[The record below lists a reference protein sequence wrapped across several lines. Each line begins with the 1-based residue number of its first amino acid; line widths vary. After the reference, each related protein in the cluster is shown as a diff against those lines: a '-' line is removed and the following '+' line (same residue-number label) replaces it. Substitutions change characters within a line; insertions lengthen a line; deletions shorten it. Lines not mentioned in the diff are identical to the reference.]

1 MHSFCPPHITTNPY
15 HRSAYMQYTMR
26 HFQRT
31 INRPLVQLWALVF
44 LSLSLL
50 WTQGAF
56 AQGKIESLPDF
67 TQIVE
72 ETEAAVV
79 NIRTTESVP
88 VRSGPGFGSDPYDF
102 FRWFFGPDAA
112 PNRNPHRTPPQEPE
126 EQVVPRGVG
135 SGFVI
140 SNDGYILTNNHV
152 VADAEDIFV
161 TFVDGKEYTA
171 EVVGTDERTDI
182 ALIKVAAKDLQ
193 PLKIGNSNDLKKGEW
208 VLAIGSPFG
217 LDATVTVGVVSAIN
231 RETGDYLPFIQT
243 DVAVNP
249 GNSGGPLLNT
259 KGEVVGV
266 NAQIVSRSGGFMGIS
281 LAIPINEAMQVVEQL
296 KEHGKVTRGRIG
308 VQITNVDDEVAKAIG
323 LDGRQGALVSHV
335 EEDGPAA
342 KAGVRSGDVILDFD
356 GKEVKQ
362 MSDLPRIVGAT
373 QPGTKAKM
381 QVWRKGKR
389 ETLTVKVDELKTADS
404 RMPTPD
410 QPKELAA
417 DRLGLSVEAFK
428 AEDKK
433 ELGIDEGVLVKSAS
447 GPVAR
452 AGLAQGDNIFSI
464 NDEDID
470 SPKDYDKVVK
480 GLAADKAAALLVIRG
495 GNAQWVLVTP
505 SE

>member
-1 MHSFCPPHITTNPY
+1 
-15 HRSAYMQYTMR
+15 MQNKMR
-26 HFQRT
+26 HFQHK

-50 WTQGAF
+50 WAHSVS
-56 AQGKIESLPDF
+56 AQGKIDNLPDF

-88 VRSGPGFGSDPYDF
+88 VRSGHGFGGDPYDF

-112 PNRNPHRTPPQEPE
+112 PDRGPHPSVPQDPE

-140 SNDGYILTNNHV
+140 SKDGYILTNNHV
-152 VADAEDIFV
+152 IADAEDIFV
-161 TFVDGKEYTA
+161 TFVDGEEYTA
-171 EVVGTDERTDI
+171 EVVGTDERTDV
-182 ALIKVAAKDLQ
+182 ALIKVDAKGLT

-281 LAIPINEAMQVVEQL
+281 LAIPIDEAMQVVEQL
-296 KEHGKVTRGRIG
+296 KTHGKVTRGRIG
-308 VQITNVDDEVAKAIG
+308 VQITNVDDDVARAIG
-323 LDGRQGALVSHV
+323 LEGRQGALVSHV

-342 KAGVRSGDVILDFD
+342 KAGVRSGDVILSFD

-362 MSDLPRIVGAT
+362 MSDLPRIVGST
-373 QPGTKAKM
+373 KPDTKAKM
-381 QVWRKGKR
+381 EVWRKGKR
-389 ETLTVKVDELKTADS
+389 QQLNVVVAELESAEPRISS
-404 RMPTPD
+404 RAKPAP
-410 QPKELAA
+410 AA
-417 DRLGLSVEAFK
+417 EDRLGLSIEALP
-428 AEDKK
+428 K
-433 ELGIDEGVLVKSAS
+433 EQKERLGLDEGVLVSAAS
-447 GPVAR
+447 GPAARVGVAE
-452 AGLAQGDNIFSI
+452 GDIILRI
-464 NDEDID
+464 NDEDMV
-470 SPKDYDKVVK
+470 SPEAYEKAVK
-480 GLAADKAAALLVIRG
+480 ALPEDKAAAVLVARG
-495 GNAQWVLVTP
+495 GNAQWVLITP

>member
-1 MHSFCPPHITTNPY
+1 
-15 HRSAYMQYTMR
+15 MQYTMR

-67 TQIVE
+67 TKIVE
-72 ETEAAVV
+72 ETEASVV
-79 NIRTTESVP
+79 NIRTTETVP
-88 VRSGPGFGSDPYDF
+88 VRSGHGFGGDPYDF

-112 PNRNPHRTPPQEPE
+112 PDRRSHPPPQWRE

-259 KGEVVGV
+259 RGEVVGV
-266 NAQIVSRSGGFMGIS
+266 NAQIVSRSGGFLGIS
-281 LAIPINEAMQVVEQL
+281 LAIPIDEVVPVVGQV

-308 VQITNVDDEVAKAIG
+308 VKISNVDDEVAKAIG

-381 QVWRKGKR
+381 KVWRKGKS
-389 ETLTVKVDELKTADS
+389 ETLTVTVAELETGDGKAKTPKA
-404 RMPTPD
+404 
-410 QPKELAA
+410 PKEQTS
-417 DRLGLSVEAFK
+417 DRLGLSVATLDD
-428 AEDKK
+428 EDKAH
-433 ELGIDEGVLVKSAS
+433 LGIDEGVVVESAS
-447 GPVAR
+447 GPAAR
-452 AGLAQGDNIFSI
+452 VGVSSGDIILRI
-464 NDEDID
+464 NDQDIT
-470 SPKDYDKVVK
+470 SAKDYDKVVK
-480 GLAADKAAALLVIRG
+480 KLPADKQAAILVMRG
-495 GNAQWVLVTP
+495 GNAQWVLITP

>member
-1 MHSFCPPHITTNPY
+1 
-15 HRSAYMQYTMR
+15 MQYTMR

-88 VRSGPGFGSDPYDF
+88 VRSGHGFGEDPYDF

-112 PNRNPHRTPPQEPE
+112 PDRNPHRAPPQEPE

-140 SNDGYILTNNHV
+140 SKDGYILTNNHV

-161 TFVDGKEYTA
+161 TFVDGEEYTA
-171 EVVGTDERTDI
+171 EVIGTDGRTDV
-182 ALIKVAAKDLQ
+182 ALIKVDAKDLQ

-281 LAIPINEAMQVVEQL
+281 LAIPIDEAMQVVEQL

-308 VQITNVDDEVAKAIG
+308 VQITNVDDDVARAIG
-323 LDGRQGALVSHV
+323 LEGRQGALVSHV
-335 EEDGPAA
+335 EEEGPAA
-342 KAGVRSGDVILDFD
+342 KAGVRSGDVILSFD
-356 GKEVKQ
+356 DKEVKQ

-373 QPGTKAKM
+373 QPDTKSKLE
-381 QVWRKGKR
+381 VWRKGKR
-389 ETLTVKVDELKTADS
+389 HKLDIVVAELETAEPRQSPGTEPAPAT
-404 RMPTPD
+404 
-410 QPKELAA
+410 E
-417 DRLGLSVEAFK
+417 DRLGLNVEPLP
-428 AEDKK
+428 K
-433 ELGIDEGVLVKSAS
+433 EHKEQLGLDEGVLVKAAD
-447 GPVAR
+447 GPAARVGVAE
-452 AGLAQGDNIFSI
+452 GDVILRI
-464 NDEDID
+464 NDEDIS
-470 SPKDYDKVVK
+470 SPKDYEQAVK
-480 GLAADKAAALLVIRG
+480 ALPADKAAAVLVMRG
-495 GNAQWVLVTP
+495 GNAQWVLITP